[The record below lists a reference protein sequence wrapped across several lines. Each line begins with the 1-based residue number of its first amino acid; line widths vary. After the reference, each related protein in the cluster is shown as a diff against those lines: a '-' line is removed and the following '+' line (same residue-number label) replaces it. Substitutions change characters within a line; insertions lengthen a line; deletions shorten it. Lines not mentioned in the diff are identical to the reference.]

1 MPRANSFEDTKY
13 RGNPKMIAK
22 YLNDALATGDAGL
35 ITKAIGDM
43 VRAQGMSRF
52 SQKGG
57 LRRESLYRSF
67 KGQMGPGFDTVIK
80 VLLALDIRLVAK
92 PSAGLLSW
100 GLKAKK
106 WDHCGGPAA
115 DGPQNKSA
123 YRAPFR

>member
-1 MPRANSFEDTKY
+1 MSKARAFDAAKY
-13 RGNPKMIAK
+13 RDNPKLIAK
-22 YLNDALATGDAGL
+22 YLNDALGKGDAAL

-52 SQKGG
+52 SQKVE

-92 PSAGLLSW
+92 PSAGL
-100 GLKAKK
+100 
-106 WDHCGGPAA
+106 
-115 DGPQNKSA
+115 
-123 YRAPFR
+123 

>member
-1 MPRANSFEDTKY
+1 MPRANSFENTKY

-52 SQKGG
+52 SQKVG

-106 WDHCGGPAA
+106 
-115 DGPQNKSA
+115 
-123 YRAPFR
+123 